1 MIKKTIER
9 QTLNGT
15 QWQIVVSQYGVTLFM
30 NEKYS
35 GYSFS
40 TVADAQT
47 FLDAVDERVKATV
60 SFAPCDVPADYY
72 GVRGRY
78 YGD

>member
-1 MIKKTIER
+1 MIKETIER

-15 QWQIVVSQYGVTLFM
+15 QWQIVVGQYGVTLYM
-30 NEKYS
+30 NDKYT
-35 GYSFS
+35 GYSFR
-40 TVADAQT
+40 TVADAQAH
-47 FLDAVDERVKATV
+47 LDAVDERVKTPV
-60 SFAPCDVPADYY
+60 LFTPCDIPADYY